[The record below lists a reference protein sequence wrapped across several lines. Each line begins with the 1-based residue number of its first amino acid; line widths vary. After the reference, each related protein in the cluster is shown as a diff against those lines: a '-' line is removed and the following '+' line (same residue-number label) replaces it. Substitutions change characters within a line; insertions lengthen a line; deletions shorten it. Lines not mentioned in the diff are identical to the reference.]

1 MMSSLKK
8 LKKLCQQADFIY
20 DSSICEENPN
30 KIIPT
35 PIDESNS
42 LEKLDLRYISPSCT
56 HYDDTLV
63 DKWLADIKSYAIR
76 YNLTDFF
83 TDKYFLSAT
92 PNTMLFDIWHER
104 VASLYN
110 LCIATNTKPPF
121 KINAMEYSIY
131 VLKIVKQKKF
141 PLLTTLGEIISFP
154 YLLEISNSLFE
165 KVFLNYKIFIS
176 NNNIPTNDK
185 LCITLAGIKYLDQN
199 RNRLIKFWY
208 WSITLFA
215 TLLIGIFKFL
225 LQLWL
230 TNTSATNSSHT
241 YEVNNI
247 TTDIHPVHQIN
258 YNNYGYGQQ
267 IIQHTDVKY

>member
-1 MMSSLKK
+1 ML
-8 LKKLCQQADFIY
+8 
-20 DSSICEENPN
+20 N
-30 KIIPT
+30 K
-35 PIDESNS
+35 
-42 LEKLDLRYISPSCT
+42 
-56 HYDDTLV
+56 
-63 DKWLADIKSYAIR
+63 
-76 YNLTDFF
+76 
-83 TDKYFLSAT
+83 
-92 PNTMLFDIWHER
+92 
-104 VASLYN
+104 
-110 LCIATNTKPPF
+110 
-121 KINAMEYSIY
+121 
-131 VLKIVKQKKF
+131 KKF

-176 NNNIPTNDK
+176 NKNIPTNDK